1 MGTVHMS
8 VYHASTA
15 ESCTLNSQ
23 SDGGRG
29 RPGGTASTQAAM
41 RHLHFSAGG
50 LVHLMGEDDGILPLA
65 ATGLRGGEG
74 KTNGSM
80 AG

>member
-8 VYHASTA
+8 VYHASTTD
-15 ESCTLNSQ
+15 SCTPDSQ

-29 RPGGTASTQAAM
+29 RPGGTAGTQAAK
-41 RHLHFSAGG
+41 RDLHFSAGG
-50 LVHLMGEDDGILPLA
+50 LVHLMREDDGILPLA